1 MAEYNIGVY
10 AGDGIGPEVIREGIK
25 VLDAVASYSGFK
37 LNWKHYPYSAKY
49 WAENRK
55 GSPTMFDD
63 AELAEMGKNDAV
75 YLGAI
80 GDPDI
85 MPESVGQAGSLLYMR
100 FFFDEYINLRPAKLL
115 KGVESPLKGKKAH
128 DIDFY
133 VVRENSEDFYVGL
146 GARFQG
152 EKGSNSLTWKRK
164 LYEAKFN
171 IDVDMNPGDD
181 VAYQIGAM
189 TGRGA
194 ERVMRY
200 GFDLA
205 RKKKL
210 TKVTV
215 VDKANVMTQIY
226 SLWRDAA
233 NKVAKEYPDIEMEF
247 TLVDAT
253 NMWIVRR
260 PETFQVMIAP
270 NMFGDILSDLAAA
283 CIGGMGFAPGAN
295 INPNGLSV
303 FEPIHGSAPKYG
315 GQNKANPI
323 ATILAGKMMLDE
335 LGQEEA
341 GQKIE
346 TAVEN
351 VLDAGQVR
359 TYDIGGNSTCSDMG
373 DAIAEAVLKL
383 K

>member
-1 MAEYNIGVY
+1 MANYNIGVY
-10 AGDGIGPEVIREGIK
+10 AGDGIGPEVIGEGIK
-25 VLDAVASYSGFK
+25 VLDAVASTSGFR
-37 LNWKHYPYSAKY
+37 LNWKHYPYSARY

-63 AELAEMGKNDAV
+63 AELAEMGKNDAI

-80 GDPDI
+80 GDPDV

-100 FFFDEYINLRPAKLL
+100 FYFDEYINLRPAKLL
-115 KGVESPLKGKKAH
+115 KGVDSPLKGKKAH
-128 DIDFY
+128 DINFY

-152 EKGSNSLTWKRK
+152 EKSSHDLKWKRK
-164 LYEAKFN
+164 LYEANFN
-171 IDVDMNPGDD
+171 VNVDMQPGDD
-181 VAYQIGAM
+181 VAFQVGAM

-200 GFDLA
+200 GFELA
-205 RKKKL
+205 RKKKMN
-210 TKVTV
+210 KVTV
-215 VDKANVMTQIY
+215 VDKANVMTHIY
-226 SLWRDAA
+226 SLWRDVA
-233 NKVAKEYPDIEMEF
+233 NQVAKDYPDIEMEF

-260 PETFQVMIAP
+260 PESFQVMVAP

-283 CIGGMGFAPGAN
+283 CIGGMGLAPGAN
-295 INPNGLSV
+295 INPNGVSV

-315 GQNKANPI
+315 GKNVANPI

-335 LGQEEA
+335 LGEEKAGEKVEAAVESVLEA
-341 GQKIE
+341 GK
-346 TAVEN
+346 
-351 VLDAGQVR
+351 VR
-359 TYDIGGNSTCSDMG
+359 TYDLGGKSSCSDMG
-373 DAIAEAVLKL
+373 DAVAEAVLEL